1 MFTELPLAA
10 YDWWERMGLHYPL
23 VWGMAIFAAFA
34 LGACLGSFLN
44 VCIWRI
50 PRGESVVTAPSHC
63 TSCGTEIRWYDNLP
77 IISYL
82 VLRGRCRVCHT
93 PYSCRYLVVEAIT
106 GLLFTA
112 ILLKTGLSQQVP
124 AVIPLYWWC
133 ILLCISC
140 AWIDAKFRII
150 PDALTWPAVF
160 YGILLH
166 GLMPSA
172 CGAQSAIAGAL
183 YAFLSAL
190 LPAAFL
196 SVFSIAGRKL
206 TGKDV
211 LGWGDV
217 KFIAACGALLGFPG
231 ALFVLL
237 SGSLSGTAYG
247 VILAKI
253 RRKPLSRCSIAFG
266 PFLAAGAV
274 IWTLAGNWIWHWY
287 LLIAGK

>member
-10 YDWWERMGLHYPL
+10 YDWWQRLGADYPAF
-23 VWGMAIFAAFA
+23 WGAAIFGSFA

-63 TSCGTEIRWYDNLP
+63 TSCGADIRWYDNLP

-82 VLRGRCRVCHT
+82 VLRGRCRRCHT

-106 GLLFTA
+106 GILFTA
-112 ILLKTGLSQQVP
+112 VLLKTALAQQVP
-124 AVIPLYWWC
+124 AVIPLYWWTV
-133 ILLCISC
+133 LLAISC
-140 AWIDAKFRII
+140 SWIDAKFRII

-166 GLMPSA
+166 GLMPSS
-172 CGAQSAIAGAL
+172 CGMTTAVSGAV
-183 YAFLSAL
+183 YALLSAL
-190 LPAAFL
+190 LPGAFL
-196 SVFSIAGRKL
+196 AIFSLAGKKM

-237 SGSLSGTAYG
+237 GGSLSGTVYG
-247 VILAKI
+247 IILSAI
-253 RRKPLSRCSIAFG
+253 RKKPLARCTIPFG
-266 PFLAAGAV
+266 PFLGAAAV
-274 IWTLAGNWIWHWY
+274 IWTLAGNWIWHAY
-287 LLIAGK
+287 LLLSGK

>member
-1 MFTELPLAA
+1 
-10 YDWWERMGLHYPL
+10 MGLHYPL
-23 VWGMAIFAAFA
+23 VWGMAVFAAFA

-82 VLRGRCRVCHT
+82 ALRGRCRVCHT
-93 PYSCRYLVVEAIT
+93 PYSCRYLVVEALT
-106 GLLFTA
+106 GALFTA
-112 ILLKTGLSQQVP
+112 ILLKTGFAQQVP
-124 AVIPLYWWC
+124 SVIPLYWWT

-166 GLMPSA
+166 ALMPSA
-172 CGAQSAIAGAL
+172 CGAQSALSGGL
-183 YAFLSAL
+183 YAFFSAL

-196 SVFSIAGRKL
+196 SIFSIAGRKL

-237 SGSLSGTAYG
+237 SGSLSGTVYG
-247 VILAKI
+247 VIFAKI
-253 RRKPLSRCSIAFG
+253 RKKPLGRCSIAFG

-287 LLIAGK
+287 LYIAGK

>member
-23 VWGMAIFAAFA
+23 VWGMAVFAAFA

-112 ILLKTGLSQQVP
+112 VLLKTGLSQQVP

-150 PDALTWPAVF
+150 PDALTWPAIF

-172 CGAQSAIAGAL
+172 CGAQNAIAGAL
-183 YAFLSAL
+183 YAFLSAF

-196 SVFSIAGRKL
+196 SVFSVTGRKL

-237 SGSLSGTAYG
+237 SGSLSGTVYG

-253 RRKPLSRCSIAFG
+253 RRKPLARCSIAFG

>member
-1 MFTELPLAA
+1 MFTELPLAS

-23 VWGMAIFAAFA
+23 AWGMAVFAAFA

-82 VLRGRCRVCHT
+82 ALRGRCRVCHT
-93 PYSCRYLVVEAIT
+93 PYSCRYLVVEALT
-106 GLLFTA
+106 GSLFTA
-112 ILLKTGLSQQVP
+112 ILLKTGFAQQVP
-124 AVIPLYWWC
+124 SVIPLYWWT

-172 CGAQSAIAGAL
+172 CGTQSALAGAL

-196 SVFSIAGRKL
+196 SVFALAGRKL

-237 SGSLSGTAYG
+237 SGSLSGTVYG

-253 RRKPLSRCSIAFG
+253 RKKPLGRCSIAFG

-287 LLIAGK
+287 LYIAGK